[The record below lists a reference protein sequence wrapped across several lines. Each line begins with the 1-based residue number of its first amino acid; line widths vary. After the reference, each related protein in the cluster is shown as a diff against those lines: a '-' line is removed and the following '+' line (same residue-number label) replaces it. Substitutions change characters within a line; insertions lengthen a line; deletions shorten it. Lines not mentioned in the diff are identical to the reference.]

1 MNIINKLRNKV
12 SSDNKHIIKFGLV
25 TLIVTAIALVLNS
38 TIIRNFGI
46 SANLDLYVIS
56 FILITFILKPINDGS
71 IAIFLLPKYINSK
84 IKQKFLN
91 YNIIIFVLS
100 GVLISIIFYYLA
112 DNIIKL
118 LFSGLSDLQVADVSQ
133 FFRICLIVLPIE
145 FFIGVVSVYFF
156 SKYDFNF
163 AGKLEI
169 INKIISI
176 LLIILFSEDIGVKI
190 LIYAFVLNRVINFLI
205 IIIIVNF
212 DKIRNELSV
221 KKNFE
226 KKSNFKRNE
235 LIKSLFEMFGLIIFH
250 TALFSQLNL
259 IGTGIVSLYYF
270 SRQIINGL
278 ESFLTRPITIISHTL
293 STEKNYNEHEASKI
307 LYSFLFKN
315 LFIILLVLV
324 YVFFAGE
331 YFISFLWNKTNIIQ
345 NISIIYI
352 LFLMI
357 IDLILLSNANIF
369 YRFNLAFNRS
379 KFHIVIFKFFLSI
392 LFAFL
397 IYNSDKFLIINE
409 KIFNL
414 LLIVITFN
422 FIWLLYNLFF
432 YKFIFEILKKV
443 NNQNILF
450 KSFLFFSIQ
459 IMVLTPIFNFEFFE
473 FDLLNLIF
481 SILIILLLQVILIF
495 SNYFKIL
502 LKIILK

>member
-12 SSDNKHIIKFGLV
+12 SSDNKHIIKYSLV
-25 TLIVTAIALVLNS
+25 TLIVTVIAFVLNS

-84 IKQKFLN
+84 IKKIFLN
-91 YNIIIFVLS
+91 YNVIIFVLS
-100 GVLISIIFYYLA
+100 GILISIILYYLA
-112 DNIIKL
+112 DHIIKL
-118 LFSGLSDLQVADVSQ
+118 LFSGLSDLQVAIVSQ

-145 FFIGVVSVYFF
+145 FYIGVISVYFF

-163 AGKLEI
+163 AGKLGI
-169 INKIISI
+169 LNKIISI
-176 LLIILFSEDIGVKI
+176 LLIILFSEEIGVKI
-190 LIYAFVLNRVINFLI
+190 LIYAFVFNRVINFLI
-205 IIIIVNF
+205 IIFIINS
-212 DKIRNELSV
+212 DKISKGFSF

-226 KKSNFKRNE
+226 KKLNFRKKE
-235 LIKSLFEMFGLIIFH
+235 LIKSIIEMLGLIIFH

-259 IGTGIVSLYYF
+259 IGTGFVSLYYF

-278 ESFLTRPITIISHTL
+278 ESLFTRPITIISHTL
-293 STEKNYNEHEASKI
+293 SSEKNYNEHEASKI

-315 LFIILLVLV
+315 LFIILLILV
-324 YVFFAGE
+324 YVFFSGE
-331 YFISFLWNKTNIIQ
+331 YFISFLWNKSNINQ

-352 LFLMI
+352 LSLMI
-357 IDLILLSNANIF
+357 IDLILISNANIF
-369 YRFNLAFNRS
+369 YRFNLVFNRS
-379 KFHIVIFKFFLSI
+379 NFHILIFKFFLSI

-397 IYNSDKFLIINE
+397 IYNSDKFLIINDI
-409 KIFNL
+409 IFNL

-432 YKFIFEILKKV
+432 YKFITKIFKKI
-443 NNQNILF
+443 NNQDILL

-459 IMVLTPIFNFEFFE
+459 IIVLIPILNFEFFE
-473 FDLLNLIF
+473 FDLLNFILYT
-481 SILIILLLQVILIF
+481 LIILLSQVILIF